1 MTAALVTWA
10 LPQISRLLP
19 LDEDSLKQIITYHDT
34 LPKDVAAEQLK
45 GLLGDSP
52 QALEFITSFNS
63 RRATPPSEARP
74 ATSSAAQ
81 DDGVPRKQ
89 PKQVNKKANIH
100 SLPPRQ
106 VQDFGATGGGAYR
119 KQDETDYMVG
129 ASRSKKQQAQSA
141 SLSNSLALQETPDA
155 KQLPV
160 RTSGGMSRGPKAP
173 PSASGP
179 LISDVLSPPSSR
191 ASTPRTASPAPA
203 KTKVNITGGTN
214 MHGQAN
220 TLSDLDSAIRTLELQ
235 TNPTLASNSQSAAD
249 LAKRRCN
256 CMATRHPLLTIAPN
270 CLSCGKIVCVK
281 EGLGPCTFCESPLL
295 SSSEIASMVR
305 VLKDERGKER
315 QAVNN
320 ASHKRAEV
328 SQKPRAFT
336 GRDFLSSAAAS
347 ATASPLSSAPAS
359 EDEASGDNKLSKA
372 KEHRDRLLAFQAN
385 NARRTRIHDEAADFD
400 VPVSGTNMWASP
412 TERAA
417 ELKRQQKVMRE
428 MEWNARPE
436 YEKRRMVASI
446 DVVGGKIVK
455 RMAEVEKS
463 AFHSDEEGDAEEEDS
478 TPLQKDDNAGSG
490 AFSNNPLLGA
500 LIRPTVR
507 ADKGKGKQEDGGG
520 EQRKS
525 TWRRVQDDN
534 DDNEQW
540 ILDGGAYGGRVEGRR
555 LGEEEHAFG

>member
-1 MTAALVTWA
+1 MSLPAGRAGAIDGDV
-10 LPQISRLLP
+10 PQISRLLP

-34 LPKDVAAEQLK
+34 LPRDVAAEQLG

-52 QALEFITSFNS
+52 QALEFIASFNS
-63 RRATPPSEARP
+63 RRQTPPAEAKP
-74 ATSSAAQ
+74 AAAASSNQ
-81 DDGVPRKQ
+81 NEGVPKRQAKQ
-89 PKQVNKKANIH
+89 PKKKANIH
-100 SLPPRQ
+100 NLPARQ
-106 VQDFGATGGGAYR
+106 VQDLGGASGAYR
-119 KQDETDYMVG
+119 KQDEGDYMAG
-129 ASRSKKQQAQSA
+129 SSRGKKPQP
-141 SLSNSLALQETPDA
+141 SLSNALALQEAPDA
-155 KQLPV
+155 RQLPV
-160 RTSGGMSRGPKAP
+160 RTAGGVSRGSKAP

-179 LISDVLSPPSSR
+179 LISDVLPPPSQS
-191 ASTPRTASPAPA
+191 STPRTASPAPT

-214 MHGQAN
+214 MHGAGK
-220 TLSDLDSAIRTLELQ
+220 TLSDLDSAIRALELQ

-315 QAVNN
+315 QAANN

-336 GRDFLSSAAAS
+336 GRDFLSSSAAAS
-347 ATASPLSSAPAS
+347 TTASPLSSAPPS
-359 EDEASGDNKLSKA
+359 EDEGDNAVSKA
-372 KEHRDRLLAFQAN
+372 KEHRDKLLAFQAN

-400 VPVSGTNMWASP
+400 VPTSGTNMWASP

-417 ELKRQQKVMRE
+417 ELKRQQKIMRE

-446 DVVGGKIVK
+446 DVVGGKLVK
-455 RMAEVEKS
+455 RMAKVERPAS
-463 AFHSDEEGDAEEEDS
+463 DAEEEEADEEI
-478 TPLQKDDNAGSG
+478 TPVRRDDNAGSG
-490 AFSNNPLLGA
+490 AFSNNPLMGA
-500 LIRPTVR
+500 LIRPTAR
-507 ADKGKGKQEDGGG
+507 AEKGKAKGQEGS
-520 EQRKS
+520 ENRKS
-525 TWRRVQDDN
+525 AWRRVQDDN

-540 ILDGGAYGGRVEGRR
+540 ILDGGAYGGRVEARR
-555 LGEEEHAFG
+555 LGEEEHAVGS

>member
-1 MTAALVTWA
+1 MTEALVKWA
-10 LPQISRLLP
+10 VPQISRLLP

-34 LPKDVAAEQLK
+34 LPREVAAEQLG

-63 RRATPPSEARP
+63 RRQTPPSEARP
-74 ATSSAAQ
+74 ATAAPPAQ
-81 DDGVPRKQ
+81 GEGVPKRQPKQ
-89 PKQVNKKANIH
+89 PKKKANIH
-100 SLPPRQ
+100 NLPARQ
-106 VQDFGATGGGAYR
+106 VQDLGGASGAYR
-119 KQDETDYMVG
+119 KQDEGDYMAG
-129 ASRSKKQQAQSA
+129 SSRGKKPQP
-141 SLSNSLALQETPDA
+141 SLSNTLALREAPDA
-155 KQLPV
+155 RQLPV
-160 RTSGGMSRGPKAP
+160 RTAGGVSRGPRAP

-179 LISDVLSPPSSR
+179 LISDVLPPPSQS
-191 ASTPRTASPAPA
+191 STPRTASPAPT

-214 MHGQAN
+214 MHGAGK
-220 TLSDLDSAIRTLELQ
+220 TLSDLDSAIRALELQ

-270 CLSCGKIVCVK
+270 CLNCGKIV
-281 EGLGPCTFCESPLL
+281 
-295 SSSEIASMVR
+295 MVR

-315 QAVNN
+315 QATNN
-320 ASHKRAEV
+320 ATHKRAEV

-336 GRDFLSSAAAS
+336 GRDFLSSSAAAS
-347 ATASPLSSAPAS
+347 TAASPLSSAAPS
-359 EDEASGDNKLSKA
+359 EDEGDSAVSKA
-372 KEHRDRLLAFQAN
+372 KEHRDKLLAFQAN
-385 NARRTRIHDEAADFD
+385 NARRTRVYDEAADFD
-400 VPVSGTNMWASP
+400 VPTSGTNMWASP

-446 DVVGGKIVK
+446 DVVGGKLVK
-455 RMAEVEKS
+455 RMAKVDRPAS
-463 AFHSDEEGDAEEEDS
+463 DAEEEVEEEDT
-478 TPLQKDDNAGSG
+478 TPVQRDDNAGSG

-500 LIRPTVR
+500 LIRPTAR
-507 ADKGKGKQEDGGG
+507 ADKGKAKGQEGSED
-520 EQRKS
+520 RKS

-540 ILDGGAYGGRVEGRR
+540 ILDGGAYGGRVEGRI
-555 LGEEEHAFG
+555 LGAEEHAVES

>member
-1 MTAALVTWA
+1 MTEALVKWA
-10 LPQISRLLP
+10 VPQISRLLP

-34 LPKDVAAEQLK
+34 LPRDVAAEQLG

-52 QALEFITSFNS
+52 QALEFIASFNS
-63 RRATPPSEARP
+63 RRQTPPAEAKP
-74 ATSSAAQ
+74 AAAASSNQ
-81 DDGVPRKQ
+81 NEGVPKRQAKQ
-89 PKQVNKKANIH
+89 PKKKANIH
-100 SLPPRQ
+100 NLPARQ
-106 VQDFGATGGGAYR
+106 VQDLGGASGAYR
-119 KQDETDYMVG
+119 KQDEGDYMAG
-129 ASRSKKQQAQSA
+129 SSRGKKPQP
-141 SLSNSLALQETPDA
+141 SLSNALALQEAPDA
-155 KQLPV
+155 RQLPV
-160 RTSGGMSRGPKAP
+160 RTAGGVSRGSKAP

-179 LISDVLSPPSSR
+179 LISDVLPPPSQS
-191 ASTPRTASPAPA
+191 STPRTASPAPT

-214 MHGQAN
+214 MHGAGK
-220 TLSDLDSAIRTLELQ
+220 TLSDLDSAIRALELQ
-235 TNPTLASNSQSAAD
+235 TNPTLASNSQSAVD

-315 QAVNN
+315 QAANN

-336 GRDFLSSAAAS
+336 GRDFLSSSAAAS
-347 ATASPLSSAPAS
+347 TTASPLSSAPPS
-359 EDEASGDNKLSKA
+359 EDEGDNAVSKA
-372 KEHRDRLLAFQAN
+372 KEHRDKLLAFQAN

-400 VPVSGTNMWASP
+400 VPTSGTNMWASP

-417 ELKRQQKVMRE
+417 ELKRQQKIMRE

-446 DVVGGKIVK
+446 DVVGGKLVK
-455 RMAEVEKS
+455 RMAKVERPAS
-463 AFHSDEEGDAEEEDS
+463 DAEEEEADEEI
-478 TPLQKDDNAGSG
+478 TPVRRDDNAGSG
-490 AFSNNPLLGA
+490 AFSNNPLMGA
-500 LIRPTVR
+500 LIRPTAR
-507 ADKGKGKQEDGGG
+507 AEKGKAKGQEGS
-520 EQRKS
+520 ENRKS
-525 TWRRVQDDN
+525 AWRRVQDDN

-555 LGEEEHAFG
+555 LGEEEHAVGS